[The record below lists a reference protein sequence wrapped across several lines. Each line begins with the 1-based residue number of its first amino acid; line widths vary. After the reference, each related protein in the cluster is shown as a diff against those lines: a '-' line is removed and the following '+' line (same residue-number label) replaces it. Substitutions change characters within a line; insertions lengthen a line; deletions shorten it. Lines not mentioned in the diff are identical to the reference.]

1 MSQICKVCGVMHT
14 PFGGCRKGALTAESS
29 NDVRIPKGLCPHCAR
44 PFRQC
49 AGSRMCQGAIN
60 EQHDREIQRY
70 KKEAEEARAIVARNQ
85 AEVDAIGT
93 AARKTEASESEDEL

>member
-1 MSQICKVCGVMHT
+1 
-14 PFGGCRKGALTAESS
+14 
-29 NDVRIPKGLCPHCAR
+29 
-44 PFRQC
+44 
-49 AGSRMCQGAIN
+49 MCQGAIN